1 MHIRGVNFTTKRFGQ
16 HARTFAYGAGNAL
29 DKAVG
34 MAHHYGKN
42 LDPQFA
48 GAVGAALGHD
58 AAAVTNTVSR
68 TKRNIAS
75 YEELRRSIAG
85 EREGV

>member
-1 MHIRGVNFTTKRFGQ
+1 MHIRRPNFTTKRFGQ
-16 HARTFAYGAGNAL
+16 YARTFAYGAGNAM

-48 GAVGAALGHD
+48 GAIGAALGHD
-58 AAAVTNTVSR
+58 AAAITNTVSKA
-68 TKRNIAS
+68 KRNVAS
-75 YEELRRSIAG
+75 YEELHRSIVGA
-85 EREGV
+85 REGG

>member
-1 MHIRGVNFTTKRFGQ
+1 MHIRRPNFTTKRFGQ
-16 HARTFAYGAGNAL
+16 YARTFAYGAGNAM

-58 AAAVTNTVSR
+58 AAAITNTVSKA
-68 TKRNIAS
+68 KRNVAS
-75 YEELRRSIAG
+75 YEELRRSIVGA
-85 EREGV
+85 REGG

>member
-1 MHIRGVNFTTKRFGQ
+1 MHIRGVNYTTKRFGQ
-16 HARTFAYGAGNAL
+16 HARTFAHGAGTAL

-34 MAHHYGKN
+34 MAHHWGKN

-48 GAVGAALGHD
+48 GAVGGALGGD
-58 AAAVTNTVSR
+58 AAKITNTVRR

-75 YEELRRSIAG
+75 YEELRQNIVGKRD
-85 EREGV
+85 V

>member
-1 MHIRGVNFTTKRFGQ
+1 MHIRRVNFTTKRFGQ
-16 HARTFAYGAGNAL
+16 YARTFAYGAGNAL

-58 AAAVTNTVSR
+58 AAAITKTVSK

-75 YEELRRSIAG
+75 YEDLRRSLVGA
-85 EREGV
+85 REG

>member
-1 MHIRGVNFTTKRFGQ
+1 M
-16 HARTFAYGAGNAL
+16 

-48 GAVGAALGHD
+48 GAIGGALGHD
-58 AAAVTNTVSR
+58 AEVITNKVR
-68 TKRNIAS
+68 RAKRDVAS
-75 YEELRRSIAG
+75 YEELRRSIVGA
-85 EREGV
+85 REGG

>member
-1 MHIRGVNFTTKRFGQ
+1 MHIRGLRRTTKRLGD
-16 HARTFAYGAGNAL
+16 HARTFAYGAGTAL

-48 GAVGAALGHD
+48 GAIGAALGHD
-58 AAAVTNTVSR
+58 AAAITRVVGKV
-68 TKRNIAS
+68 KRNVAS
-75 YEELRRSIAG
+75 YEELRKNIAG
-85 EREGV
+85 AREV